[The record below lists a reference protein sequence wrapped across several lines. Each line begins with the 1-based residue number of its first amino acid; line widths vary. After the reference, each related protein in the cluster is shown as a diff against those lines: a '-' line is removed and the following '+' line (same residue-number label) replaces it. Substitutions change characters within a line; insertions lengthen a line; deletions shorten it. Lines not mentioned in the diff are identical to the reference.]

1 MVNSR
6 VSLVHAGFLLPRPA
20 HNVYSGSL
28 VRPSTNGPVC
38 RIIST
43 CGKNSGS
50 QEIVLNHCSLAASR
64 EPVIPRS
71 F

>member
-6 VSLVHAGFLLPRPA
+6 VSHVRAGFLLPRPA

-28 VRPSTNGPVC
+28 VRPSTNGPMC

-50 QEIVLNHCSLAASR
+50 QEIVLNHCSLAAST